1 MLHNPCGH
9 GPYIGQSR
17 REKKDISIFT
27 VWAGRWMQWPQN
39 TNASVREISNR
50 MGKGCNGRSST
61 RGCSR
66 HQCTLR
72 LDHIQ
77 RVLKN
82 SCWLRESWV
91 SFLSV
96 QSLSPVRFFATPW
109 TAACQASLSITNS
122 LNLLKS
128 HVHWVSDAIQP
139 SHPLSSPSPAF
150 NLSQHQGLFQ
160 WVTSSNQE
168 AKVLE
173 LQL

>member
-1 MLHNPCGH
+1 MVHNPCGH

-96 QSLSPVRFFATPW
+96 QFSRSVLSNSLRPHGLQHARPPCQSPTPW
-109 TAACQASLSITNS
+109 NYSKVMSVEAVMPSNHLILCRPLLLLPSIFPSIRVFSSESLLPIRRP
-122 LNLLKS
+122 KC
-128 HVHWVSDAIQP
+128 
-139 SHPLSSPSPAF
+139 
-150 NLSQHQGLFQ
+150 
-160 WVTSSNQE
+160 
-168 AKVLE
+168 
-173 LQL
+173 